1 MEALYPLVLREMARI
16 LVPGTGVAVVLTK
29 NVKLMARVLGA
40 PWAREAFNPNSDQE
54 EGGRAEGDG
63 LSLPRPR
70 IVLVGGMRAGLYCL
84 KRSYADWEGA
94 TAAP

>member
-1 MEALYPLVLREMARI
+1 MEVLYPLVLREVARI

-40 PWAREAFNPNSDQE
+40 LWAREAFTPSDQE
-54 EGGRAEGDG
+54 EGGAERDG

-84 KRSYADWEGA
+84 KRSCVDWEEAKAA
-94 TAAP
+94 T